1 MRSSHSHRSH
11 SMHRSHS
18 SMHHSHNSSH
28 HSHFSV
34 GSRSLRSH
42 SSLGRRSHSALS
54 HLRHGIKNATS
65 RTVGLNINRSISGS
79 RDATLHRKSRISRE
93 RMRGTISSSINLFNN
108 IHKVTL
114 NNSNVNKKRKIISR
128 RFESISDNNYD
139 INPMGGF
146 SFIFLLMPIV
156 IFLFMILTIIIF
168 TK

>member
-11 SMHRSHS
+11 

-79 RDATLHRKSRISRE
+79 RGATLHRKSRISRE